1 MDENVVL
8 CAVCSWRG
16 VCKKKYSISGIEIF
30 NCVDFTRDVSFS
42 ISGFEEILYFINNFK
57 NNRVN

>member
-8 CAVCSWRG
+8 CAVCSWRS

-30 NCVDFTRDVSFS
+30 NCPDFSRDVSFT
-42 ISGFEEILYFINNFK
+42 ISGIEEFMNFINNFK
-57 NNRVN
+57 NDRLN

>member
-8 CAVCSWRG
+8 CAVCAWRG
-16 VCKKKYSISGIEIF
+16 VCRKKYSVSGIEIF
-30 NCVDFTRDVSFS
+30 NCPDFSRDVSLS
-42 ISGFEEILYFINNFK
+42 MSGFEDLISFINNFK